1 MQQDTAVLRDVEL
14 RLQALDEARRLRTM
28 VLGVLEQLQEAKQR
42 ATEAEHGS
50 GQEQQYLREASEAS
64 ERLAS
69 LRDGLLRA
77 EKELRRTAYLVKLLS
92 E

>member
-1 MQQDTAVLRDVEL
+1 MLRDVEL
-14 RLQALDEARRLRTM
+14 RMQALDEARRLRTL

-42 ATEAEHGS
+42 VAEAEHGS
-50 GQEQQYLREASEAS
+50 AAEQQYLREASEAS

-69 LRDGLLRA
+69 LREGLLRA
-77 EKELRRTAYLVKLLS
+77 EKELRRTAYLIKLLS

>member
-1 MQQDTAVLRDVEL
+1 MHQETAVLRDVEL
-14 RLQALDEARRLRTM
+14 RMQALDEARRLRTL

-42 ATEAEHGS
+42 AAEAEHGS
-50 GQEQQYLREASEAS
+50 AAEVQYLREAAEAS
-64 ERLAS
+64 ERLAG
-69 LRDGLLRA
+69 LRESLLRA